1 MKQFVFGLGNPG
13 DEYRLTRHNIGYQA
27 VDALTTLLTGQNFL
41 QAAREHHKTKTV
53 IYRTGELFL
62 AKSLTYMNESGEAV
76 LSTVDYFDKQLV
88 ADIKSGKP
96 AGTWEHPQLIV
107 IYDDLDIPV
116 GQWKLQ
122 FGKGPKVHN
131 GLNSIRSHLGSDQ
144 FLHVRIGI
152 DGRQGIR
159 QQSGKDYVLTPF
171 LGEEQQQMGDVLT
184 EVCQTLRLRL
194 Q

>member
-13 DEYRLTRHNIGYQA
+13 DEYRQTRHNIGYQA
-27 VDALTTLLTGQNFL
+27 IDALTTLLTGQDFS
-41 QAAREHHKTKTV
+41 QAAREHHKTKTLL
-53 IYRTGELFL
+53 YRTGELFL
-62 AKSLTYMNESGEAV
+62 AKSLTYMNESGQAV
-76 LSTVDYFDKQLV
+76 LSTIDYFDKQLV
-88 ADIKSGKP
+88 TDIKSGKS
-96 AGTWEHPQLIV
+96 AGSWEHPQLIV